1 MPVLRASDAQL
12 NQLMTQSLQKNN
24 LDINF
29 VFEQMST
36 GKRIQSLSDDPID
49 SINLLNLERQLTA
62 IEQYK
67 TNVDNVKTNLS
78 IQEGALQG
86 IVDGFKRVRDLLLWA
101 KNDTLTDADRLG
113 ILAEIEA
120 LNEGA
125 TSLLNTQDENG
136 IYLFSGTLSDQASIV
151 GDNNIGFTL
160 QGNTDLRLVNV
171 AKGISVQSNYTAQ
184 QMFDLGAGQTVFESI
199 RLLNQGGI
207 INTAGIDGAI
217 GDLDVTLGNILEN
230 ITRMGGQQNAL
241 DLIQSNHIDNE
252 TLTTKVSSE
261 IEQLDYAEA
270 SVQLT
275 NLQNALQAT
284 QASFVTITGM
294 SLFDRL

>member
-62 IEQYK
+62 IDQYK

-78 IQEGALQG
+78 IQEEALQG

-120 LNEGA
+120 LNE
-125 TSLLNTQDENG
+125 
-136 IYLFSGTLSDQASIV
+136 
-151 GDNNIGFTL
+151 
-160 QGNTDLRLVNV
+160 
-171 AKGISVQSNYTAQ
+171 
-184 QMFDLGAGQTVFESI
+184 
-199 RLLNQGGI
+199 
-207 INTAGIDGAI
+207 
-217 GDLDVTLGNILEN
+217 
-230 ITRMGGQQNAL
+230 
-241 DLIQSNHIDNE
+241 
-252 TLTTKVSSE
+252 
-261 IEQLDYAEA
+261 
-270 SVQLT
+270 
-275 NLQNALQAT
+275 
-284 QASFVTITGM
+284 
-294 SLFDRL
+294 

>member
-78 IQEGALQG
+78 IQEEALQG

-101 KNDTLTDADRLG
+101 KNGNLTDADRLG
-113 ILAEIEA
+113 ILTEIDA
-120 LNEGA
+120 LNK
-125 TSLLNTQDENG
+125 
-136 IYLFSGTLSDQASIV
+136 
-151 GDNNIGFTL
+151 
-160 QGNTDLRLVNV
+160 R
-171 AKGISVQSNYTAQ
+171 
-184 QMFDLGAGQTVFESI
+184 
-199 RLLNQGGI
+199 
-207 INTAGIDGAI
+207 
-217 GDLDVTLGNILEN
+217 
-230 ITRMGGQQNAL
+230 
-241 DLIQSNHIDNE
+241 
-252 TLTTKVSSE
+252 
-261 IEQLDYAEA
+261 
-270 SVQLT
+270 
-275 NLQNALQAT
+275 
-284 QASFVTITGM
+284 
-294 SLFDRL
+294 

>member
-86 IVDGFKRVRDLLLWA
+86 IVDGFKRVRDLLY
-101 KNDTLTDADRLG
+101 K
-113 ILAEIEA
+113 
-120 LNEGA
+120 
-125 TSLLNTQDENG
+125 
-136 IYLFSGTLSDQASIV
+136 
-151 GDNNIGFTL
+151 
-160 QGNTDLRLVNV
+160 
-171 AKGISVQSNYTAQ
+171 
-184 QMFDLGAGQTVFESI
+184 
-199 RLLNQGGI
+199 
-207 INTAGIDGAI
+207 
-217 GDLDVTLGNILEN
+217 
-230 ITRMGGQQNAL
+230 
-241 DLIQSNHIDNE
+241 
-252 TLTTKVSSE
+252 
-261 IEQLDYAEA
+261 
-270 SVQLT
+270 T
-275 NLQNALQAT
+275 N
-284 QASFVTITGM
+284 M
-294 SLFDRL
+294 

>member
-78 IQEGALQG
+78 IQEEALQG

-101 KNDTLTDADRLG
+101 KNGNLTDADRLG
-113 ILAEIEA
+113 ILTEIDA